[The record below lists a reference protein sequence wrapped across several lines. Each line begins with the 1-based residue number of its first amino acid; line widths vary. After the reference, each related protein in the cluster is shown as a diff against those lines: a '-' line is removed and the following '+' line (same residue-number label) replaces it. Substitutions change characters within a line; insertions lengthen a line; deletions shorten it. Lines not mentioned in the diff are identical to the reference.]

1 MGDVKWTTDQ
11 QAAIDTHGCNL
22 LVAAAAGSGKTAVLV
37 ERIIKMITHPTK
49 AIDIDKLLVVTFT
62 NAAASE
68 MKERIAKAIS
78 EELKKHPKSRQ
89 LQRQLTLLNK
99 ASITTMHSF
108 CLEVIRNN
116 FHHLDI
122 DPSFRIGDETET
134 ILLKGETLEQ
144 MFEEAY
150 EDDNCSIEF
159 LKLMECYSN
168 NKDDLVLQNI
178 VLDLYRF
185 AMSSPYPRELLNQMA
200 EDFNVDKNYKF
211 TESKWAKIL
220 MEDIRIELEGL
231 YKAMN
236 NALDI
241 IRKTEG
247 LDPYEETFLDDVRM
261 IQDLLAACEKS
272 WDNLFDEFEKVSFKR
287 LKACKNCEDKDTQEK
302 VKGIRNK
309 AKKSI
314 NDDLKN
320 KVVIYGSHETTL
332 DLIELYPVM
341 RKLSDLVIEFIDRYA
356 QAKRER
362 GIIDFNDFEHF
373 CLQVLTEKNEDDHR
387 IPSKTAFKLRDKY
400 DEILVDEYQDS
411 NEVQEAIVNAIAKKD
426 EDNGKNNNV
435 FMVGDVKQSIYRF
448 RQAKPEIF
456 LQKYNSYPLEEG
468 ETQRKITLFKNFR
481 SRKEI
486 LDAVNFIF
494 KQIMSVN
501 VGELEYD
508 EKEALNL
515 GADYAECIDE
525 TVVVGGNIELH
536 LLEKN
541 KPTVE
546 EGLNVEAEQEEIPS
560 NIQMEARIVVKRI
573 NELVNPK
580 DGEEFKIFDKNTKEY
595 RKVEYKD
602 IVILLRSTAKW
613 APVFMEEL
621 KENYIPSYADTGSGY
636 FETLEI
642 KTMLSLLQIIDNPR
656 QDIPLIAVLRSPIAS
671 FTPEELIDIRLKDKE
686 AEFYDALKMASE
698 EDNSN
703 IQKKC
708 SSFLEKIKIWRD
720 KSIHMPIDEF
730 IWYLYTDT
738 GYYGYVGAMAGGV
751 QRQAN
756 LRILFQRARQYE
768 QTSYKGLFNFIN
780 FINKLKVSSGDMGSA
795 KILGENEN
803 VVRIMSIHK
812 SKGLEFPVVILSALG
827 KGFNM
832 QDLNQKILFHGEL
845 GYGPDFVDINKRV
858 TYQTVLKQ
866 ALKKK
871 IKMESLSEEMRILYV
886 ALTRAKEKLIMT
898 GAVNSIE
905 KCVQKWS
912 YSVDNDEEKLPEY
925 EMLKAKNYL
934 DWICPVI
941 MRHKDGEKLRETAGI
956 EDYKLSNLVQ
966 DDSKW
971 EINLYSRN
979 EVIINEEEGNEEL
992 EGEELEKITEHSKY
1006 YEEIKRRLQWKYDYI
1021 EASKLPTL
1029 LTVTELKRM
1038 KDAELYEDYSQ
1049 RRYTPKL
1056 VKKPA
1061 FLEKDKKLTGAEK
1074 GTAMHAVMQKIDYK
1088 KELTIQEIKVQIAEM
1103 VRKELI
1109 TDEQGDS
1116 VDVVKILNFFNS
1128 NIGKRMLRAKKVY
1141 REIPFHMQLK
1151 VTDVYENLDEEKYNN
1166 EHIIIQGIIDC
1177 YFEEDDEVVLLDYK
1191 TDYIKDGDVEGIKE
1205 KYKEQLGYYKKAI
1218 EEITGKKVKEKYLYL
1233 FYNDSEAKI

>member
-1 MGDVKWTTDQ
+1 MGEVKWTSEQ

-37 ERIIKMITHPTK
+37 ERIIKMITHSTK
-49 AIDIDKLLVVTFT
+49 PIDIDRLLVVTFT

-116 FHHLDI
+116 FHHIDI
-122 DPSFRIGDETET
+122 DPSFRIGDDTET

-168 NKDDLVLQNI
+168 NKDDFTLQNL
-178 VLDLYRF
+178 VLDLYKF
-185 AMSSPYPRELLNQMA
+185 AMSSPYPKELLNQMA
-200 EDFNVDKNYKF
+200 EDFNVDANYKF
-211 TESKWAKIL
+211 GESKWAKIL

-231 YKAMN
+231 YKAMAKAHN
-236 NALDI
+236 I
-241 IRKTEG
+241 IGNTEG
-247 LDPYEETFLDDVRM
+247 LEPYQETFLDEVHM
-261 IQDLLAACEKS
+261 IQDLISACKSS
-272 WDNLFDEFEKVSFKR
+272 WDNLYDEFKKVSFKR
-287 LKACKNCEDKDTQEK
+287 LKACKKCEDKDTQEN
-302 VKGIRNK
+302 VKEIRNK
-309 AKKSI
+309 VKKNI
-314 NDDLKN
+314 EDLK
-320 KVVIYGSHETTL
+320 KQAVTYGSHETTL
-332 DLIELYPVM
+332 DLIELYPIM
-341 RKLSDLVIEFIDRYA
+341 RELSNLVIEFMDRYA
-356 QAKRER
+356 KAKRER

-373 CLQVLTEKNEDDHR
+373 CLGILTEKSENGEVV
-387 IPSKTAFKLRDKY
+387 SGKAALKLRDKY
-400 DEILVDEYQDS
+400 EEILVDEYQDS
-411 NEVQEAIVNAIAKKD
+411 NDVQEAIINAIATKD
-426 EDNGKNNNV
+426 EVNGRNNNI

-456 LQKYNSYPLEEG
+456 LNKYNAYPLEEG
-468 ETQRKITLFKNFR
+468 ETERKITLFKNFR

-501 VGELEYD
+501 AGELEYD

-515 GADYAECIDE
+515 GADYAECVDE
-525 TVVVGGNIELH
+525 NALVGGEVELH
-536 LLEKN
+536 ILEKN
-541 KPTVE
+541 TS
-546 EGLNVEAEQEEIPS
+546 LNEQEDLNSEGEEEEVPS
-560 NIQMEARIVVKRI
+560 NIQMEARMVVQRI

-580 DGEEFKIFDKNTKEY
+580 DGETFKVFDKDIKEY

-621 KENYIPSYADTGSGY
+621 KENAIPSYADTGSGY

-656 QDIPLIAVLRSPIAS
+656 QDIPLIAVLRSPVAS
-671 FTPEELIDIRLKDKE
+671 FTPEELIDIRLKNKD
-686 AEFYDALKMASE
+686 AEFYDVLKIMTKE
-698 EDNSN
+698 QEN
-703 IQKKC
+703 IKLQRKC
-708 SSFLEKIKIWRD
+708 AAFLARLNGWRD
-720 KSIHMPIDEF
+720 KAIHMSIDEF

-738 GYYGYVGAMAGGV
+738 GYYGYVGALDGGV

-780 FINKLKVSSGDMGSA
+780 FINKLRISSGDMGSA

-832 QDLNQKILFHGEL
+832 QDLNKKVLFHGEL
-845 GYGPDFVDINKRV
+845 GYGPDFVDINKRI
-858 TYQTVLKQ
+858 TYNTVLKQ

-871 IKMESLSEEMRILYV
+871 IKMESLSEEMRVLYV

-898 GAVNSIE
+898 GAVKNIE
-905 KCVQKWS
+905 KYAQKWS
-912 YSVDNDEEKLPEY
+912 YGIESDDEKLPEY
-925 EMLKAKNYL
+925 EILRARNYL

-941 MRHKDGEKLRETAGI
+941 MRHKNGEKLREAAGI
-956 EDYKLSNLVQ
+956 EEYMVSKLIY

-971 EINLYSRN
+971 DISLYKKSEIVNG
-979 EVIINEEEGNEEL
+979 IEEKEASEEANSI
-992 EGEELEKITEHSKY
+992 EEHSKY
-1006 YEEIKRRLQWKYDYI
+1006 YEEIKRRLEWKYDYI
-1021 EASKLPTL
+1021 KASELPTL
-1029 LTVTELKRM
+1029 LTVTELKKM

-1049 RRYTPKL
+1049 RMYAPKL

-1061 FLEKDKKLTGAEK
+1061 FLEKNRKLTGAEK
-1074 GTAMHAVMQKIDYK
+1074 GTAVHAVMQKLDYK
-1088 KELTIQEIKVQIAEM
+1088 KELSEEQIKVQMDDM

-1109 TDEQGDS
+1109 TPEQRAC
-1116 VDVVKILNFFNS
+1116 VDVHKIINFFNS
-1128 NIGKRMLRAKKVY
+1128 NIGKRMLKARKVY
-1141 REIPFHMQLK
+1141 REIPFHIQLK
-1151 VTDVYENLDEEKYNN
+1151 AIEVYNELPKEKYHN
-1166 EHIIIQGIIDC
+1166 EYIMLQGIIDC
-1177 YFEEDDEVVLLDYK
+1177 YFEEADGVVLVDYK
-1191 TDYIKDGDVEGIKE
+1191 TDYIKDGELEKAKE
-1205 KYKEQLGYYKKAI
+1205 KYKVQLDYYKRAI

-1233 FYNDSEAKI
+1233 FYNDIETKI